1 MIYGGNWHKMNY
13 SPEQAT
19 KHNDVEHI
27 IQQVFNISGVKLTAD
42 DPIVAV
48 LLLQE
53 KNQSESFIQLEEETQ
68 KLITS
73 VSEIKKYREQVLIE
87 LMNEAKRT
95 SEQSEAKMIG
105 LLGKYLADFETSQTQ
120 LHHKLLISRFYLL
133 AVGLA
138 GMIAGIVLHAIF

>member
-1 MIYGGNWHKMNY
+1 MNY

-19 KHNDVEHI
+19 KHNDIEQI
-27 IQQVFNISGVKLTAD
+27 IQDVFNISGVKLTAD

-53 KNQSESFIQLEEETQ
+53 KNLASSSIKLQEETQ
-68 KLITS
+68 KLLDS

-95 SEQSEAKMIG
+95 SEHSEEKTIG
-105 LLGKYLADFETSQTQ
+105 LLSKYLTEFEVFQ
-120 LHHKLLISRFYLL
+120 HKLHYKIITSRIYFL
-133 AVGLA
+133 AVG
-138 GMIAGIVLHAIF
+138 IAGIILGVALHSVF